1 MSVLVVLCFAVA
13 TIAAAGAA
21 FYRPAQPAPFS
32 LLAVAVF
39 FLALGFTI
47 QAWGGMGG

>member
-1 MSVLVVLCFAVA
+1 MNVLVLLCFAAA
-13 TIAAAGAA
+13 TLCAAGAA

-39 FLALGFTI
+39 FLSLGFTL
-47 QAWGGMGG
+47 QALGVK